1 MGSGAW
7 RSLPRWRRVSRT
19 ASCARPG
26 PRWWQAGRPPP
37 AGSRDRPASR
47 REHAGAPRRW
57 TGPCRGPSGRSRL
70 RAVAQWSVLPMPG
83 ADEDLDVLDI
93 HLSCRLSVKSIRGQP
108 VDDRFRTHACERP
121 LPFCGGSFPLSAV
134 TSARLPQVTF
144 APDHL
149 RTGARHHAH
158 SSWPSPQRLP
168 PGATNKVTGTLFGAG
183 LLSTFFAVVA
193 GFAIHPEDLRRG
205 ATPELLDDIAANVM
219 ALRLG
224 DE

>member
-108 VDDRFRTHACERP
+108 VDDRSRTHVCVRP
-121 LPFCGGSFPLSAV
+121 HTQRAVPLISGHQRPAAAGDNTPRIICGQGQDIMPTAAGPALSA
-134 TSARLPQVTF
+134 SHQ
-144 APDHL
+144 
-149 RTGARHHAH
+149 
-158 SSWPSPQRLP
+158 
-168 PGATNKVTGTLFGAG
+168 
-183 LLSTFFAVVA
+183 
-193 GFAIHPEDLRRG
+193 
-205 ATPELLDDIAANVM
+205 ELLT
-219 ALRLG
+219 R
-224 DE
+224 